1 MKNFFSF
8 FLYLYIYTFF
18 FSVATGQNIR
28 LDVNGKDSTETVVLK
43 SHISK
48 FEFSDLNTL
57 KSEIESLENSLQK
70 QGYIELERKKFQR
83 ISDSSFQVF
92 IALNKKYES
101 LYILNP
107 EILIEYGFKKREIE
121 RFSTSTENNLIQL
134 NFEAIESV
142 LDYINQTISERGFPF
157 VQVSLKQIKPATK
170 DKNTLQAFLEI
181 ESSSQRTISAISI
194 KGYEKF
200 PKAFLKYS
208 VGLKKGLLF
217 QKEKITSQSLLLDNL
232 GFVKNLKPPEV
243 LFTKEQTELF
253 LYLEKIPN
261 NLFDGILGFTTNE
274 ESNKIEL
281 NGYLNL
287 ILSNNL
293 NFGERLELQYKNDG
307 GDQEHF
313 KVNLELPYL
322 FQSPVGIEAGLELF
336 KRDSTF
342 STVEKNIFTNY
353 RFNTKTKVFI
363 GYKDYESNSLLEEA
377 LAGNPIVDFES
388 NYFIFGG
395 NYIKPQASQLFPNKT
410 IVSISNEI
418 GTRTERNQKTNQ
430 YKINFEAS
438 HIFNLNES
446 NSFFV
451 NNSTSYLASDNY
463 LTNELFRFGG
473 INSIRGFDENSIDA
487 SFYSVLNTEYRF
499 LLNLNTYLHSI
510 TDLAYFENLITNS
523 KSQVY
528 SFGAGIGLSNRVGI
542 FKFEI
547 ANGTFEGQDFKFSN
561 TKIHLS
567 LQTKF

>member
-1 MKNFFSF
+1 M
-8 FLYLYIYTFF
+8 
-18 FSVATGQNIR
+18 ATGQNIR